1 MTQFDTIPSHKARSN
16 LCEINPVSKRCYVLG
31 ILIISLMALAPVADA
46 GASCCGAGNWDPSA
60 FLNSE
65 PGTSQHVHSGDS
77 QNSAAGKSATADSAA
92 GDSGSSAQKPLERA
106 ESFPNQKMFKPM
118 KSVSSSDVIIDVSN
132 GNSYAKSHIKNA
144 IHIPTKDFLNG
155 EGNLKTNEELA
166 KILGDAGV
174 FRDDSVVLYGNK
186 ESTGEAEFA
195 YLVLSY
201 LGQKDVKVL
210 DGSVADWKAAG
221 LPEETSEN
229 KKAVKEYKPIVKS
242 ELMADYEY
250 VKSGQAQIVDAR
262 PFVEFGKGRIPGSVA
277 LDPSNIIKGDRI
289 KNADDLNMVFSRLSK
304 DKPIVVYS
312 SDYSR
317 SSLAWFALQL
327 MGYKTSIYTWE
338 DWKAHQ
344 STDAHAAAAAT
355 ATGANAA
362 SSKYTKLGTS

>member
-1 MTQFDTIPSHKARSN
+1 
-16 LCEINPVSKRCYVLG
+16 
-31 ILIISLMALAPVADA
+31 
-46 GASCCGAGNWDPSA
+46 
-60 FLNSE
+60 
-65 PGTSQHVHSGDS
+65 
-77 QNSAAGKSATADSAA
+77 
-92 GDSGSSAQKPLERA
+92 
-106 ESFPNQKMFKPM
+106 MFRPM

-132 GNSYAKSHIKNA
+132 GDSYAKSHIKNA
-144 IHIPTKDFLNG
+144 IHIPTKNFLNS

-174 FRDDSVVLYGNK
+174 SRDDSIVLYGNK
-186 ESTGEAEFA
+186 ESIGEAEFA

-201 LGQKDVKVL
+201 LGQKDVRLL

-221 LPEETSEN
+221 LPEEASEN
-229 KKAVKEYKPIVKS
+229 REAVKEYKPIVKS
-242 ELMADYEY
+242 DLIADYEY
-250 VKSGQAQIVDAR
+250 VKSGQAQVVDVR
-262 PFVEFGKGRIPGSVA
+262 PFVDFGKGRIPGSVA

-327 MGYKTSIYTWE
+327 MGYKTNIYTWE

-344 STDAHAAAAAT
+344 STAAHAATAAT
-355 ATGANAA
+355 GGNAA
-362 SSKYTKLGTS
+362 SSKYTKLGNT